1 MLWRCDVDPVIW
13 EFGGLFHGESL
24 RFFVYLHPVLCNAQM
39 AKLVDALL
47 SGGSAARCAGS
58 SPVLGTNFVRG
69 GDNCPV
75 GEIGR
80 HAILRGW

>member
-1 MLWRCDVDPVIW
+1 MEKVCDFLYICT
-13 EFGGLFHGESL
+13 
-24 RFFVYLHPVLCNAQM
+24 PVLCNAQM

>member
-1 MLWRCDVDPVIW
+1 
-13 EFGGLFHGESL
+13 
-24 RFFVYLHPVLCNAQM
+24 M

-75 GEIGR
+75 GEIGSMGEGDG
-80 HAILRGW
+80 AGAFIAVFLGNDVDTLLR

>member
-1 MLWRCDVDPVIW
+1 MEKVCDFLYICT
-13 EFGGLFHGESL
+13 
-24 RFFVYLHPVLCNAQM
+24 PVLCNAQM

-69 GDNCPV
+69 GVIAQLVKLVDTPS
-75 GEIGR
+75 
-80 HAILRGW
+80 